1 MFTHQKIIV
10 MNKYQHI
17 GLAVLRIGIS
27 ILMMHHGYGKLT
39 ELISGEPIAFWSFT
53 GALAAVLLFL
63 AMFGELIA
71 PFFIL
76 IGYKTTWAAIPAVI
90 TMAVAAFLYHAG
102 DSLADAE
109 HSLLYLIGFV
119 AILLCGPG
127 KWSIDGRKGM

>member
-1 MFTHQKIIV
+1 

-17 GLAVLRIGIS
+17 GLAVLRIGVS

-39 ELISGEPIAFWSFT
+39 ELISGEPIAFWIFT
-53 GALAAVLLFL
+53 GKTAAILLFL
-63 AMFGELIA
+63 AMFGELVA

-76 IGYKTTWAAIPAVI
+76 IGFKTRLAAIPAVI

-102 DSLADAE
+102 DPLANTE
-109 HSLLYLIGFV
+109 HSLLYLIPFV

-127 KWSIDGRKGM
+127 KWSVDGRNEM